1 MQRFLTRSAG
11 ALSMVL
17 LAACGGGASDA
28 APAAQPAE
36 TPESAAAAPATAPAM
51 AMTDLPEGVTPEMI
65 AEGKTIFEGPG
76 LCSSCHGLDAKGT
89 ALAPN
94 LTDEEWLHL
103 TGRKYDEIVNL
114 VMTGVPQPTQ
124 HPSPMPPK
132 GGSSITDDQVKAVAA
147 YVWSLGT
154 H

>member
-11 ALSMVL
+11 ALSVVL

-28 APAAQPAE
+28 APPAEQPAE
-36 TPESAAAAPATAPAM
+36 TTEPAAAAPAM

-65 AEGKTIFEGPG
+65 AEGKTIFEDPALGM
-76 LCSSCHGLDAKGT
+76 CSTCHGVDAKGT
-89 ALAPN
+89 TLAPD
-94 LTDEEWLHL
+94 LTDEEWLHV
-103 TGRKYDEIVNL
+103 TGRNYDEIVNL
-114 VMTGVPQPTQ
+114 IMTGVPQPTQ

-132 GGSSITDDQVKAVAA
+132 GGSSITDDQVRAVAA

>member
-36 TPESAAAAPATAPAM
+36 TAEPAAAAPAM
-51 AMTDLPEGVTPEMI
+51 AMTDLPEGVTPEMV
-65 AEGKTIFEGPG
+65 AEGKTIFESTG
-76 LCSSCHGLDAKGT
+76 LCSTCHGLDAKGT
-89 ALAPN
+89 PLAPD

-103 TGRKYDEIVNL
+103 TGRNYDEIVNL
-114 VMTGVPQPTQ
+114 VMTGVPQPTE

-132 GGSSITDDQVKAVAA
+132 GASSITDDQVKAVAA
-147 YVWSLGT
+147 YVWSLGA

>member
-11 ALSMVL
+11 ALSVVL

-28 APAAQPAE
+28 APPAEQPAE
-36 TPESAAAAPATAPAM
+36 TAEPAAAAPAM

-65 AEGKTIFEGPG
+65 AEGKTLFEGAG
-76 LCSSCHGLDAKGT
+76 LCVTCHGPDAKGT
-89 ALAPN
+89 TLAPD

-103 TGRKYDEIVNL
+103 TGRNYDEIVNL
-114 VMTGVPQPTQ
+114 IMTGVPQPTE
-124 HPSPMPPK
+124 HPSPMMPK
-132 GGSSITDDQVKAVAA
+132 GASSITDDQVKAVAA